1 MVGRERSN
9 YSPWIG
15 DDICD
20 RACAWREL
28 SPYIRA
34 ELLTVQAT
42 DSAGYSHLMKRD
54 YIEFNERSTA
64 KGYLITFRCYGTW
77 LHGDERG
84 SVDRR
89 YFNAYGA
96 QKIKPDAEK
105 EKTKSRLMRHEAF
118 ILGARERSI
127 VEAAIKEVCLL
138 RGYILLALNIRTN
151 HIHLVVYS
159 ASGNPERIMNS
170 FKAYSTRALRSA
182 GLVNSERKLWSRH
195 GSTRY
200 LWTEEHVATAVDY
213 VLNGQGD
220 ELPKFE

>member
-1 MVGRERSN
+1 MSPPLRS
-9 YSPWIG
+9 
-15 DDICD
+15 
-20 RACAWREL
+20 
-28 SPYIRA
+28 
-34 ELLTVQAT
+34 
-42 DSAGYSHLMKRD
+42 GYRQVMKRD

-96 QKIKPDAEK
+96 EKIKPNAEK
-105 EKTKSRLMRHEAF
+105 QRTKIRLMRHEPF
-118 ILGARERSI
+118 MLGPRERSI
-127 VEAAIKEVCLL
+127 VEAAIKEVCLV
-138 RGYILLALNIRTN
+138 RGYIPLALNVRTN
-151 HIHLVVYS
+151 HIHLVVSS
-159 ASGNPERIMNS
+159 ASGIPERIMDS
-170 FKAYSTRALRSA
+170 FKAYSTKALRSA
-182 GLVNSERKLWSRH
+182 GLVNGERKLWSRH

-213 VLNGQGD
+213 VLHGQGD